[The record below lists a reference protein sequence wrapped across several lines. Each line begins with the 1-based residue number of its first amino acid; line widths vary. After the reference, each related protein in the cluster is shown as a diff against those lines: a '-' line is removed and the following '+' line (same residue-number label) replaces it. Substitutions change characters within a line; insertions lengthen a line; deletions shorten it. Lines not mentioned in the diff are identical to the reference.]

1 MAPRFARDVECRAF
15 FFKCWQDHG
24 GRTIKGYRNRKP
36 FDARCNWSKEV
47 PFGWS
52 DVLFLTT
59 NHIDNDDNGHMLGV
73 HMLSAFPS
81 HSQAEKVINLT
92 LPSQKGLFLSFKLA
106 VHIYIYVIIYRY

>member
-15 FFKCWQDHG
+15 FLFKCWQDHG

-81 HSQAEKVINLT
+81 HSQAEKALSISFCHHRRVSFC
-92 LPSQKGLFLSFKLA
+92 PSSWL
-106 VHIYIYVIIYRY
+106 YI